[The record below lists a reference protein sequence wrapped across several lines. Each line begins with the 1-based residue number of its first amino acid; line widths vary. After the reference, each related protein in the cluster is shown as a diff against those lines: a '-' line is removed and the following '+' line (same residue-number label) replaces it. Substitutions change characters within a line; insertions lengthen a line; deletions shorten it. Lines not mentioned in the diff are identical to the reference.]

1 MVGTH
6 RGAMKVLLLLTVA
19 AVALGDDLQRTAI
32 LMYNIP
38 ATQSSQMPRTLQ
50 VDEDRG
56 DSEYHFA
63 WLHDGGRTYDWQGA
77 NSYCSSLGRGWKG
90 ISIETRERTTSSPIK
105 TLASLSD
112 ELPWVWTGGQRR
124 GRDFVWPSGAR
135 FVGLNW
141 SHTGGKEELSIFSTL
156 LIPLL
161 LAGRKKQPQPDNRE
175 QGGENCVAVLNDFY
189 DDGVRWH
196 DIACHH
202 EKSIICERDD

>member
-1 MVGTH
+1 
-6 RGAMKVLLLLTVA
+6 MKVLLFLTVV
-19 AVALGDDLQRTAI
+19 AVALGDDDV
-32 LMYNIP
+32 
-38 ATQSSQMPRTLQ
+38 

-90 ISIETRERTTSSPIK
+90 ISIETREENDFVTDVIEHH
-105 TLASLSD
+105 

-141 SHTGGKEELSIFSTL
+141 SHTGG
-156 LIPLL
+156 
-161 LAGRKKQPQPDNRE
+161 KKQPQPDNRE